1 MLVRAVL
8 ALESNATLNRFQNI
22 LSDKD
27 LLVSVLDPKND
38 VWKKLPHM
46 NSDIIVIDHSL
57 ISNSHNHKLNILTRL
72 PESPEILIIMN
83 QEDPEERAR
92 LIATGCRAAL
102 IQDTASNKIERTL
115 DSLIKHRMESGVNLI
130 VDRITIPQPR
140 LSDFVSKSPTMQS
153 FMRLVNKVTQT
164 SSSILIQG
172 ETGVGKERLARAIH
186 SDGPRSDMPFIA
198 VNCGAMPESLMESE
212 LFGHEEGAF
221 TGATRSRR
229 GCFEL
234 AHNGTLFLDEIGEMP
249 THLQVKL
256 LRVLQD
262 QEIQRVGGERTIKVN
277 VRIIA
282 ATSRNLEKAI
292 QETTFRSDL
301 YYRLNVMTLN
311 VPPLRDR
318 KADIPDLVESYV
330 NYFRPT
336 INHHVH
342 RINADVLDAL
352 CNYSWPGNVRELIN
366 VVERALILSDGTD
379 LTMDEL
385 PLSVISEYGE
395 STEQVDILDGNIVA
409 LPANWDKLRL
419 ADLTEL
425 AQSRVEKKYLEKVL
439 SDTNG
444 RIGKT
449 ADQAGIQ
456 TRTLFNKMKLYG
468 LDKKDYKE

>member
-1 MLVRAVL
+1 MLIRAVL
-8 ALESNATLNRFQNI
+8 AIESSSTLKRLQDI

-27 LLVSVLDPKND
+27 LLVSVLDPQNG

-57 ISNSHNHKLNILTRL
+57 VSNSHSQKLNILAKL
-72 PESPEILIIMN
+72 PESPEILIIMEHEN
-83 QEDPEERAR
+83 PDERAR
-92 LIATGCRAAL
+92 LIAAGCRSVL
-102 IQDTASNKIERTL
+102 IHNTKVDKIEKTIE
-115 DSLIKHRMESGVNLI
+115 SLIKHRMESGVRLI

-140 LSDFVSKSPTMQS
+140 LSDFVSKSPSMLS

-172 ETGVGKERLARAIH
+172 ETGVGKERLARAVH
-186 SDGPRSDMPFIA
+186 ADGPRSDKPFIA

-256 LRVLQD
+256 LRVLQE
-262 QEIQRVGGERTIKVN
+262 QEIQRVGGERIIKVN
-277 VRIIA
+277 VRIIT
-282 ATSRNLEKAI
+282 ATSRDLEKAI
-292 QETTFRSDL
+292 QDKSFRSDL

-311 VPPLRDR
+311 VPPLRER
-318 KADIPDLVESYV
+318 KADIPDLVESYI

-336 INHHVH
+336 INHHIL
-342 RINADVLDAL
+342 RINTDALDAL

-366 VVERALILSDGTD
+366 VVERALILSDGND

-385 PLSVISEYGE
+385 PLSIISEYGE
-395 STEQVDILDGNIVA
+395 STEQVDILDGNIIA
-409 LPANWDKLRL
+409 LPSSWDQLRMAEL
-419 ADLTEL
+419 TDLI
-425 AQSRVEKKYLEKVL
+425 QSRVEKKYLETVL
-439 SDTNG
+439 ADTNG
-444 RIGKT
+444 RIGK
-449 ADQAGIQ
+449 AAEKAGIQ
-456 TRTLFNKMKLYG
+456 TRTLFNKMKQYG